1 MQRDDLKVIM
11 IFLDGVGIGKK
22 DGTINPFFSKKMK
35 TLEQL
40 LGGTLPSL
48 KDSYRQT
55 KTASLVPLN
64 ATLGV
69 AGFPQSGTGQ
79 TTLLTGI
86 NASRTIGKH
95 FGPYPY
101 SSLKPIIEKKNI
113 FRNLHEKGNT
123 VFYANAFPQQYF
135 DYIAVNKNR
144 ITATT
149 LSWLLSGF
157 VLNDSRSLVEGK
169 SLSSDI
175 TNERWN
181 KHGFAQ
187 VPILSPQEAG
197 SRLVSFTAT
206 YDFVFFEYFYT
217 DHVGHAQSLE
227 QAHEVLTMLDNFL
240 EGVVGSMNMNS
251 TLLLLTSD
259 HGNIEDLSTK
269 SHTRNPVPLLAVGKH
284 HQKITMQVT
293 RLQQVTP
300 AIVKLFQQS

>member
-1 MQRDDLKVIM
+1 
-11 IFLDGVGIGKK
+11 
-22 DGTINPFFSKKMK
+22 
-35 TLEQL
+35 
-40 LGGTLPSL
+40 
-48 KDSYRQT
+48 
-55 KTASLVPLN
+55 
-64 ATLGV
+64 
-69 AGFPQSGTGQ
+69 
-79 TTLLTGI
+79 
-86 NASRTIGKH
+86 
-95 FGPYPY
+95 
-101 SSLKPIIEKKNI
+101 
-113 FRNLHEKGNT
+113 
-123 VFYANAFPQQYF
+123 
-135 DYIAVNKNR
+135 
-144 ITATT
+144 
-149 LSWLLSGF
+149 
-157 VLNDSRSLVEGK
+157 
-169 SLSSDI
+169 
-175 TNERWN
+175 
-181 KHGFAQ
+181 